1 MLRPAY
7 RRTTCRWI
15 SHCRWRRG
23 RCRFRAIRRSSRR
36 SSGRTNGHLS
46 HEFTATTHS
55 GTHVDAPAHYVEGS
69 TTVDRLDLGTLVGPA
84 TVLDLRSYRGEPIPR
99 AVLDEESPTLDPGAR
114 LVLVTG
120 DVDALPVDESF
131 FEEASVLTEDA
142 ADWLV
147 ERGVSLVAND
157 FLTEGLSDPDR
168 PVHHTVLGADVPF
181 VEYLCHTSAGSERLF
196 EIPECHPGTD
206 VVSNSYR
213 EWALAQTRV

>member
-1 MLRPAY
+1 MQVDLTLPMGPGTLSFPGYPAFESAVI
-7 RRTTCRWI
+7 RTYER
-15 SHCRWRRG
+15 
-23 RCRFRAIRRSSRR
+23 
-36 SSGRTNGHLS
+36 NGQLS

-55 GTHVDAPAHYVEGS
+55 GTHVDAPAHYVEGG

-84 TVLDLRSYRGEPIPR
+84 TVLDLRSYRGEPISR

-120 DVDALPVDESF
+120 DVDALPADESF

-157 FLTEGLSDPDR
+157 FLTEGLSNPER
-168 PVHHTVLGADVPF
+168 PVHHTVLGADIPV
-181 VEYLCHTSAGSERLF
+181 VEYLCNTDEIADEDTIELTCLPLPLAGLEASPARVVAER
-196 EIPECHPGTD
+196 G
-206 VVSNSYR
+206 
-213 EWALAQTRV
+213 